1 MLDKEVAEERYEAAE
16 SSLEAAK
23 EKVAELHVEVTVLRE
38 ENARME
44 GTGEETGPRGEG
56 GKDSLAYVQLE
67 KQNGRLKDALAR
79 SVRSSSYA
87 RSIADVFVQLARSHC
102 RDGSRP
108 STQNR

>member
-1 MLDKEVAEERYEAAE
+1 MEIGVLDKEVAEERYEAAE

-23 EKVAELHVEVTVLRE
+23 EKVAELEVEVTALRE

-56 GKDSLAYVQLE
+56 GRDSLAYVQLE

-79 SVRSSSYA
+79 CVT
-87 RSIADVFVQLARSHC
+87 LSHAP
-102 RDGSRP
+102 DGRLTSDL
-108 STQNR
+108 